1 MKSIKLYLL
10 SKLGKWVILLLYN
23 TNKWRIE
30 GASNYKNLIKKNQS
44 VIISIWHGR
53 VLTFVK
59 HLSKKQ
65 YYAVAGTH
73 NDAEII
79 SRICLDIGWNVIRGS
94 SSDKG
99 KEALEGIVNALNIPG
114 SLVAITPDGPK
125 GPAKIPKAGVVKAA
139 QLTGS
144 PIIPAAAHCTKRW
157 GFTNWDTFYIPKP
170 FGRIE
175 VIYGDPIYFA
185 KGQSFDECLSI
196 IKEAMDNLELLVDK
210 RVLE

>member
-1 MKSIKLYLL
+1 MKSIQLYLI
-10 SKLGKWVILLLYN
+10 SKLAKLIILLLYN
-23 TNKWRIE
+23 TNKWNIK
-30 GASNYKNLIKKNQS
+30 GDNNYKKLINSNQS

-79 SRICLDIGWNVIRGS
+79 SRICLDIGWKVIRGS

-99 KEALEGIVNALNIPG
+99 KEAFEGIVNALNTPG
-114 SLVAITPDGPK
+114 SLVAMTPDGPK

-139 QLTGS
+139 QITGAA
-144 PIIPAAAHCTKRW
+144 IIPAAAHSTKHW
-157 GFTNWDTFYIPKP
+157 GFTNWDTFYVPKP

-175 VIYGDPIYFA
+175 IIYGDPIYFN
-185 KGQSFDECLSI
+185 KDQSFDDCLSI
-196 IKEAMDNLELLVDK
+196 IKESMDKLEQIVDK
-210 RVLE
+210 RILV

>member
-1 MKSIKLYLL
+1 L
-10 SKLGKWVILLLYN
+10 
-23 TNKWRIE
+23 
-30 GASNYKNLIKKNQS
+30 
-44 VIISIWHGR
+44 
-53 VLTFVK
+53 
-59 HLSKKQ
+59 
-65 YYAVAGTH
+65 
-73 NDAEII
+73 
-79 SRICLDIGWNVIRGS
+79 RGS

-185 KGQSFDECLSI
+185 KGESFDECLSI